1 MGWRAPHVPRLSIAP
16 APHIVGPDS
25 HGTMPLL
32 FGCSPLL
39 SRMRLRPCLAP
50 LSKRSRGGA
59 PRRREGCRRCTPSFL
74 GAPWRLVWRLDHICL
89 PPSATRPNA
98 FADCLSLA
106 CKPTHRAH
114 LGRLRL
120 SCATLRREHPARGAR
135 PAAPLSR
142 TPVAS
147 RPRRFLPA
155 LPRACRG
162 PAVSRHGTLAL
173 GVSWFTRRGPH
184 RPVEL
189 RSDCRAQP
197 HGERRNGTQPAS
209 PHAYHSSNIGYAT
222 RRLPVSQTLVR
233 PSRYFFPVRTTRMSS
248 SWRCTSSLA

>member
-1 MGWRAPHVPRLSIAP
+1 MSDESVNHPCSRARA
-16 APHIVGPDS
+16 G
-25 HGTMPLL
+25 
-32 FGCSPLL
+32 
-39 SRMRLRPCLAP
+39 
-50 LSKRSRGGA
+50 
-59 PRRREGCRRCTPSFL
+59 
-74 GAPWRLVWRLDHICL
+74 RLVWTAFQVPASKRITSRRSCRWHRRPSRALPGGPYSAGRFDSFCLFGDVAENVRRLFL
-89 PPSATRPNA
+89 V
-98 FADCLSLA
+98 A
-106 CKPTHRAH
+106 CKPTRRP
-114 LGRLRL
+114 RLRRARW
-120 SCATLRREHPARGAR
+120 SHATLRREHPARGAR

-173 GVSWFTRRGPH
+173 GVSWFTRRSPH
-184 RPVEL
+184 CPVEL

-222 RRLPVSQTLVR
+222 RRLPVPQTLVR